1 VTAKNQTGSR
11 KDVSHA
17 QTLEQDT
24 NSQKEDKESEDVTP
38 AEGEII
44 RISNVPTE
52 FGRWSTIK
60 ETVTATDQE
69 GGELGETFFVA
80 SERESHTQDTAANV
94 ATEEAALEKFV
105 DGTISSYR
113 KVPTEFGLFATV
125 KDVAVSKEQEWDYV
139 ATLKDKEESTK
150 YHGRNVEMQ
159 PTITAEAG
167 KNITLHAVRNDF
179 GRWDYEKIV
188 ETPKVPES
196 CQDEVTWPDYGG
208 RYSYVVSSFDTEH
221 KQWYAHYEY
230 FMQEVR
236 IHHLKY
242 FTDAASAAEALT
254 AAAPIYG
261 ASVQPA
267 GDYLWMAKWH
277 TRDDI
282 TWTVKTLPNP
292 WSA

>member
-1 VTAKNQTGSR
+1 
-11 KDVSHA
+11 
-17 QTLEQDT
+17 
-24 NSQKEDKESEDVTP
+24 
-38 AEGEII
+38 
-44 RISNVPTE
+44 
-52 FGRWSTIK
+52 
-60 ETVTATDQE
+60 
-69 GGELGETFFVA
+69 
-80 SERESHTQDTAANV
+80 
-94 ATEEAALEKFV
+94 
-105 DGTISSYR
+105 
-113 KVPTEFGLFATV
+113 
-125 KDVAVSKEQEWDYV
+125 
-139 ATLKDKEESTK
+139 
-150 YHGRNVEMQ
+150 
-159 PTITAEAG
+159 
-167 KNITLHAVRNDF
+167 
-179 GRWDYEKIV
+179 
-188 ETPKVPES
+188 
-196 CQDEVTWPDYGG
+196 
-208 RYSYVVSSFDTEH
+208 VVSSFDTEH